1 VKPGGQAG
9 FICHWKG
16 SEVLKNG
23 SSDHFYRKA
32 LARSNKNP
40 NRLEEQEE
48 QTDQP

>member
-1 VKPGGQAG
+1 VKPGRQAG

-32 LARSNKNP
+32 LARSLLP
-40 NRLEEQEE
+40 NA
-48 QTDQP
+48 